1 MLVMATMKTTLVQ
14 RVGKCLFGALFMLS
28 AFCLSSCVM
37 EETVTD
43 GSGQVIYQEP
53 VVRTPFESEQTKE
66 AQTEE
71 KERELGW

>member
-1 MLVMATMKTTLVQ
+1 
-14 RVGKCLFGALFMLS
+14 
-28 AFCLSSCVM
+28 M

-53 VVRTPFESEQTKE
+53 VVRTPFEGEQKKE
-66 AQTEE
+66 AETDK